1 MNKIEN
7 KNTFRL
13 FDYKWRKV
21 PDWGIKTKNIYIKWY
36 LERYNFK
43 NINSLKNFLRSK
55 KNILDAGCGLG
66 RDTEL
71 FAKLNP
77 KANIFACDQSSNAVN
92 FAKKKLKKYK
102 NVKIFR
108 ADITKKIKVNKQFDF
123 ISCDQVLHHT
133 PNPGITLRNLF
144 SKLNKNG
151 YLNFFACRKK
161 NIYRDYVDDE
171 LMNYF
176 QNKSPNELWK
186 FSEVITKFGKALYD
200 LKINNVKF
208 NNKKYPS
215 IQMFVHNQIFRCWYN
230 PNINFNLSVSS
241 NYDWFSNNPRYSLL
255 ELKKILK
262 SSIKNYKIINTFE
275 DDASVSI
282 IIKKIK

>member
-13 FDYKWRKV
+13 FNYKWKKV

-36 LERYNFK
+36 LKRYNFK
-43 NINSLKNFLRSK
+43 NINSFKNFLKSK

-77 KANIFACDQSSNAVN
+77 KANIFACDQSFHAVN
-92 FAKKKLKKYK
+92 LVKKNLKKYK

-151 YLNFFACRKK
+151 YLNFFTCRKK

-186 FSEVITKFGKALYD
+186 FSEVVTKFGKALYD
-200 LKINNVKF
+200 LRINNVKF
-208 NNKKYPS
+208 NNKKYS
-215 IQMFVHNQIFRCWYN
+215 NIQMFVHNQIFRCWYN
-230 PNINFNLSVSS
+230 PNINFKLSVSS

-282 IIKKIK
+282 IIKKLK